1 MMTWM
6 SVWAFAFFLPLAAVI
21 AWKVWS
27 ERRSR
32 PAFQFSGLAG
42 IKKIQPGWR
51 SRCRWLPS
59 ALYAAALG
67 FAIVA
72 LARPQESETKV
83 KKNVDGI
90 DIMLTLDISDSMVIE
105 DMRPYKNRMDAAKS
119 VLMDFVKKR
128 TNDRIGFVVFRGEAF
143 TRVPLT
149 LDHGLLL
156 ESIKE
161 VGPTRNIKDGTALGS
176 ALATAVARLKDSTA
190 KSRIVVFATDGESNS
205 GTIDPE
211 TALEI
216 AKGFGIKIYA
226 IGIGRDGEAQLPIET
241 IDAFGRKVKRYQPIH
256 SAVNDELLGKFASE
270 TGGRYYRA
278 TDAKGLEEVF
288 RAIDRLEK
296 SRIDVNEYTRYTE
309 LFQRYLYWAV
319 GLFVA
324 ALLLGQTVLR
334 RAP

>member
-1 MMTWM
+1 MTWA
-6 SVWAFAFFLPLAAVI
+6 SAWAFALLLPLAALI
-21 AWKVWS
+21 AWRIWS
-27 ERRSR
+27 ERRAR
-32 PAFQFSGLAG
+32 PAFKFSALTGM
-42 IKKIQPGWR
+42 KKIEPGWR
-51 SRCRWLPS
+51 SRVRWLPS
-59 ALYAAALG
+59 SLYATALVL
-67 FAIVA
+67 AIVA
-72 LARPQESETKV
+72 LARPQESETKI
-83 KKNVDGI
+83 KKNIDGI

-119 VLMDFVKKR
+119 VLKDFVQR
-128 TNDRIGFVVFRGEAF
+128 RVNDRIGFVVFRGEAF

-149 LDHGLLL
+149 LDHKLLIQ
-156 ESIKE
+156 SIDE

-176 ALATAVARLKDSTA
+176 ALAAAVARLKDSTA

-216 AKGFGIKIYA
+216 AKGYGIKIYA

-256 SAVNDELLGKFASE
+256 SSVNDELLGKFASE

-296 SRIDVNEYTRYTE
+296 SRIDVNEYTSYTE
-309 LFQRYLYWAV
+309 LFPVYLKWAI
-319 GLFVA
+319 GLLVF
-324 ALLLGQTVLR
+324 ALILSQTVLR